1 MSPSPLEVE
10 PRGVKKGIRY
20 NDRMSLQKTSGFLPV
35 AAAIVGNTLVT
46 IAKFIASFAS
56 GSSVMLAEAIHSMAD
71 TLNQVLLLIGLRRS
85 LKKADDV
92 FEYGYGNE
100 RFFWALISA
109 CGIFFLG
116 AGFTAYHGVVALI
129 HPEPIEF
136 NWIIVAALVFSGVVE
151 SYTFYIA
158 ARQLKK
164 SFPSM
169 SMRERLRAADSTT
182 LAVYLEDAI
191 AVLGILVAIVAV
203 TLAYMTGHSK
213 WDALG
218 SLIIALLLGSTAIVL
233 IIRNRAYLLGQS
245 LPQGEQDAL
254 IEFLNADPA
263 IERVTDLKSVAVGWD
278 EYRITCEIEF
288 NGDSLAKA
296 AYGGTKMRDQYNE
309 VRDDFELFK
318 RFAAEYAD
326 RIPRLMGRKIDE
338 IERKIKKRFPS
349 IRHIDIEIN

>member
-1 MSPSPLEVE
+1 
-10 PRGVKKGIRY
+10 
-20 NDRMSLQKTSGFLPV
+20 MSLQNTSGFLPV
-35 AAAIVGNTLVT
+35 ATAIVGNLLVT
-46 IAKFIASFAS
+46 ISKFIASFAS
-56 GSSVMLAEAIHSMAD
+56 GSSVMFSEAIHSAAD

-85 LKKADDV
+85 LKKADDT

-116 AGFTAYHGVVALI
+116 AGFTAYHGLLALA
-129 HPEPIEF
+129 HPEHIEF

-164 SFPSM
+164 SFPHM
-169 SMRERLRAADSTT
+169 NLRERLKAADSTT
-182 LAVYLEDAI
+182 LAVYMEDAI
-191 AVLGILVAIVAV
+191 AIFGVLVAILAV
-203 TLAYMTGHSK
+203 TLTYFTENAL

-218 SLIIALLLGSTAIVL
+218 SIIIAGLLGGTAIVL
-233 IIRNRAYLLGQS
+233 IIKNRGYLLGQS
-245 LPQGEQDAL
+245 MPQEMQDAVV
-254 IEFLNADPA
+254 EFLNADPA
-263 IERVTDLKSVAVGWD
+263 IERVTDLKSVVVGWD
-278 EYRITCEIEF
+278 AYRIMCEVEF
-288 NGDSLAKA
+288 NGDSLARS
-296 AYGGTKMRDQYNE
+296 AYGGTRMRDQFNE
-309 VRDDFELFK
+309 VHEDFESFK

-338 IERKIKKRFPS
+338 IEKKIKTVFPS